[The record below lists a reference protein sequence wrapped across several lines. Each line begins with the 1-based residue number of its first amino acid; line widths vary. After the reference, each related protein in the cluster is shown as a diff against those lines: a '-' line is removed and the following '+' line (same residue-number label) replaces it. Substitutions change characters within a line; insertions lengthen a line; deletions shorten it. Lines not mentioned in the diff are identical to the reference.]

1 MAAKKKNILILGGFG
16 FIGLNLL
23 EELFSARGYS
33 VVIFDS
39 APAPAAWA
47 DKATCKIYR
56 GDFCREHDL
65 EEVFK
70 ENKID
75 IVVHLVSTTIP
86 TDSNGS
92 EMVYDIES
100 NLVPTVKLLCLMRRL
115 SVPKIIF
122 ASSGGTVYGLPQKGL
137 QAGNFA
143 ETWSTNP
150 ICSHGTVK
158 LAMEKYIQLSG
169 YLYGLEYLILR
180 ISNPYGEHHS
190 SSVQGLIN
198 VALKNVLAGRP
209 VVVWGDGEVVR
220 DYIYV
225 KDCVKAIRAL
235 IDQGISGEIFNVGS
249 GSGYSVNEILT
260 LIKDVAGKF
269 QVKRVHSRKFDVPKA
284 VLDISNL
291 EAAVDFNPT
300 NIKNGI
306 KKTYRWLLRTQPNG
320 R

>member
-1 MAAKKKNILILGGFG
+1 MNAKKKNILLLGGFG

-23 EELFSARGYS
+23 EELFSAQNYS
-33 VVIFDS
+33 MLVFNS
-39 APAPAAWA
+39 GAAPMAWA
-47 DKATCKIYR
+47 TKAVRRIYR

-65 EEVFK
+65 EEVFR

-86 TDSNGS
+86 TGSNGS

-100 NLVPTVKLLCLMRRL
+100 NLVPTVKLLCLMRKFG
-115 SVPKIIF
+115 VPKIVF

-137 QAGNFA
+137 QACNFA

-150 ICSHGTVK
+150 ICSHGAVK
-158 LAMEKYIQLSG
+158 LAVEKYIQLSG

-180 ISNPYGEHHS
+180 ISNPYGEYHS

-198 VALKNVLAGRP
+198 VALKNILAGRP

-225 KDCVKAIRAL
+225 KDCVKAITDL
-235 IDQGISGEIFNVGS
+235 IDKEFSSAIFNVGS
-249 GSGYSVNEILT
+249 GSGHSVNEILA
-260 LIKDVAGKF
+260 LIKDVVGEF
-269 QVKRVHSRKFDVPKA
+269 RVERVHSRKFDVPRA
-284 VLDISNL
+284 VLDVSKL
-291 EAAVDFNPT
+291 KATVDFNPT
-300 NIKNGI
+300 TIKNGI
-306 KKTYRWLLRTQPNG
+306 RKTYRWLLRIQSYG

>member
-23 EELFSARGYS
+23 EELSSARGYS
-33 VVIFDS
+33 VVVFDS
-39 APAPAAWA
+39 LPAPVAWA
-47 DKATCKIYR
+47 AKTACKIYQ
-56 GDFCREHDL
+56 GNFCREQDL
-65 EEVFK
+65 EDVFK

-86 TDSNGS
+86 AGSNSS

-100 NLVPTVKLLCLMRRL
+100 NLVPTVKLLSLMRRFG
-115 SVPKIIF
+115 VPKIVF
-122 ASSGGTVYGLPQKGL
+122 ASSGGTVYGLPQKG
-137 QAGNFA
+137 QEERNFA

-150 ICSHGTVK
+150 ICSYGAIK
-158 LAMEKYIQLSG
+158 LAVEKYIQLSC
-169 YLYGLEYLILR
+169 YLNGLEYLILR

-198 VALKNVLAGRP
+198 VALKNVVAGCP
-209 VVVWGDGEVVR
+209 VVVWGDGKVVR

-225 KDCVKAIRAL
+225 KDCVKAVRTL
-235 IDQGISGEIFNVGS
+235 IDKGISGEIFNVGS
-249 GSGYSVNEILT
+249 GSGHSVNEILA
-260 LIKDVAGKF
+260 LIKEVTGKF
-269 QVKRVHSRKFDVPKA
+269 QVERVNSRKFDLPRA

-291 EAAVDFNPT
+291 EAAIDFNPT

-306 KKTYRWLLRTQPNG
+306 KKTYRWLLRTQTHD

>member
-1 MAAKKKNILILGGFG
+1 MAAKKKNILVLGGFG

-33 VVIFDS
+33 VVVFDS

-47 DKATCKIYR
+47 AKVACKIYR
-56 GDFCREHDL
+56 GNFCREHDL

-75 IVVHLVSTTIP
+75 VVVHLVSTTIP
-86 TDSNGS
+86 TSSNGS

-100 NLVPTVKLLCLMRRL
+100 NLVPTVKLLCLMRKFG
-115 SVPKIIF
+115 VPKIVF

-137 QAGNFA
+137 QARSFV
-143 ETWSTNP
+143 ETWNTNP
-150 ICSHGTVK
+150 ICSYGTIK
-158 LAMEKYIQLSG
+158 LAVEKYIQLSG
-169 YLYGLEYLILR
+169 YLHGLEYLILR

-209 VVVWGDGEVVR
+209 VVVWGDGKVVR

-225 KDCVKAIRAL
+225 KDCVKAIKA
-235 IDQGISGEIFNVGS
+235 IVDKGISGEIFNIGS
-249 GSGYSVNEILT
+249 GLGCSVNQILA
-260 LIKDVAGKF
+260 LIRDVAGKF
-269 QVKRVHSRKFDVPKA
+269 QVEYVHSRKFDVPMA
-284 VLDISNL
+284 VLDISKL

-306 KKTYRWLLRTQPNG
+306 EKTYRWLLRTQPYG